1 MKYWLYSL
9 CSTIQ
14 PVSYLF
20 YMQQFVLLISQSYFP
35 PLQPLLPL
43 ITSSLFSPPMSLF
56 LFCLFVKSTISRKSN
71 KVRHKKMRY
80 AYTETQ
86 TKTQPA
92 PASNNFF
99 PTREKIRKHPSYFN
113 TAASQP
119 FLFLPASKISALL
132 KFMPNLHKP
141 WPLLFRVLD

>member
-9 CSTIQ
+9 CSTIY

-99 PTREKIRKHPSYFN
+99 PTREKVRKHPSYFN